1 MSKVNLKYVFYFLV
15 ISLSAYLLVNTL
27 ILNSSNK
34 IEDFSVIRPIN
45 VQNSSIRGD
54 ISNTPPASFNYELS
68 AVRLGDENTSVIV
81 KKGGKEYVVQINELL
96 ENKYKLIQVDKSV
109 IIFEF
114 QGKKFTINNRF
125 SMNNF
130 FKKSLLV
137 TTLCAFFIVH
147 AQETFILN
155 YEDVDIKKVTQ
166 DIANFSKK
174 TIILDPRV
182 KGKVTIFSN
191 SLLSSDE
198 VWDVYLRTIQVNGFS
213 ALNDENFV
221 RIVPEN
227 EATRDQ
233 NSGESGGEF
242 ITRVIELKNRS
253 SVELLPLIKPIA
265 GRQANVSSIASINSL
280 LIVDRKSNVE
290 RITEV
295 VKSLDEDNTASVTIV
310 DLKNLSS
317 VEAVRILEKLKSQNN
332 PTINNFAAISFS
344 ASNSVIVSAN
354 SITTNIIKET
364 LQQLDADAISEGSVA
379 VIYLKYANAE
389 EVAGIV
395 SSIASRFISSESE
408 KPIVTYHAPT
418 NSVVVSSDESNIA
431 TIKNLISKLDIRRA
445 QVLVEA
451 IVVELSETAAR
462 SLGVETIFAGAEDG
476 EIPIGI
482 TRFQNGT
489 GPDLLGL
496 TGSAI
501 ESGDNANF
509 SNIAAN
515 SLLNSQGIIAGIGRI
530 SEDDDSMIAII
541 NAIDA
546 DKNSNILTTTS
557 LLAMDNEEAS
567 TVIGQEIP
575 ITTGESL
582 GSNNTNPFRTTS
594 REEVGIKLSIK
605 PQINEGNSVILEIKQ
620 EVSGVAGPLT
630 GTTDLITNKRTIE
643 TTVLVDNNQI
653 IVLGGLVDEDIQED
667 IQRVPVLGSIPIL
680 GKLFQSSSE
689 SKVKKNLMV
698 FLRPKILVDS
708 ESVSQIS
715 TEKYNF
721 IKAEQ
726 LLKQQSKLIDLT
738 EDK

>member
-1 MSKVNLKYVFYFLV
+1 M
-15 ISLSAYLLVNTL
+15 
-27 ILNSSNK
+27 NS
-34 IEDFSVIRPIN
+34 
-45 VQNSSIRGD
+45 
-54 ISNTPPASFNYELS
+54 
-68 AVRLGDENTSVIV
+68 
-81 KKGGKEYVVQINELL
+81 
-96 ENKYKLIQVDKSV
+96 
-109 IIFEF
+109 
-114 QGKKFTINNRF
+114 
-125 SMNNF
+125 F
-130 FKKSLLV
+130 FKKSLLM
-137 TTLCAFFIVH
+137 TTLCAFFIVQ

-191 SLLSSDE
+191 SSLSSDE

-242 ITRVIELKNRS
+242 ITRVIELQNRS

-280 LIVDRKSNVE
+280 LVVDRKSNVE

-295 VKSLDEDNTASVTIV
+295 VQSLDKDNTASVTIV

-332 PTINNFAAISFS
+332 PTINNFVAISFS

-354 SITTNIIKET
+354 SITTSIIKET

-594 REEVGIKLSIK
+594 REEVGIKLSVK

>member
-1 MSKVNLKYVFYFLV
+1 
-15 ISLSAYLLVNTL
+15 
-27 ILNSSNK
+27 
-34 IEDFSVIRPIN
+34 
-45 VQNSSIRGD
+45 
-54 ISNTPPASFNYELS
+54 
-68 AVRLGDENTSVIV
+68 
-81 KKGGKEYVVQINELL
+81 
-96 ENKYKLIQVDKSV
+96 
-109 IIFEF
+109 
-114 QGKKFTINNRF
+114 
-125 SMNNF
+125 MNNF

-137 TTLCAFFIVH
+137 TTLCSFFVVQ
-147 AQETFILN
+147 AQESFILN

-182 KGKVTIFSN
+182 KGKVTIFST

-198 VWDVYLRTIQVNGFS
+198 GWDVYLRTIQVNGFS

-233 NSGESGGEF
+233 DSGESGGEF

-667 IQRVPVLGSIPIL
+667 IQRVPVLGSIPVL
-680 GKLFQSSSE
+680 GKLFQ
-689 SKVKKNLMV
+689 
-698 FLRPKILVDS
+698 
-708 ESVSQIS
+708 
-715 TEKYNF
+715 
-721 IKAEQ
+721 
-726 LLKQQSKLIDLT
+726 
-738 EDK
+738 

>member
-1 MSKVNLKYVFYFLV
+1 
-15 ISLSAYLLVNTL
+15 
-27 ILNSSNK
+27 
-34 IEDFSVIRPIN
+34 
-45 VQNSSIRGD
+45 
-54 ISNTPPASFNYELS
+54 
-68 AVRLGDENTSVIV
+68 
-81 KKGGKEYVVQINELL
+81 
-96 ENKYKLIQVDKSV
+96 
-109 IIFEF
+109 
-114 QGKKFTINNRF
+114 
-125 SMNNF
+125 MNNF

-137 TTLCAFFIVH
+137 TTLCAFFVVQ

-191 SLLSSDE
+191 SSLSSDE

-242 ITRVIELKNRS
+242 ITRVIELNNRS

-280 LIVDRKSNVE
+280 LVVDRKSNVE

-295 VKSLDEDNTASVTIV
+295 VQSLDEDNTASVTIV

-332 PTINNFAAISFS
+332 PTINNFVAISFS

-354 SITTNIIKET
+354 SITTNIIKDT
-364 LQQLDADAISEGSVA
+364 LQQLDDDAISEGSVA

-594 REEVGIKLSIK
+594 REEVGIKLSVK

-667 IQRVPVLGSIPIL
+667 IQRVPVLGSIPVL

-738 EDK
+738 KDK

>member
-1 MSKVNLKYVFYFLV
+1 
-15 ISLSAYLLVNTL
+15 
-27 ILNSSNK
+27 
-34 IEDFSVIRPIN
+34 
-45 VQNSSIRGD
+45 
-54 ISNTPPASFNYELS
+54 
-68 AVRLGDENTSVIV
+68 
-81 KKGGKEYVVQINELL
+81 
-96 ENKYKLIQVDKSV
+96 
-109 IIFEF
+109 
-114 QGKKFTINNRF
+114 
-125 SMNNF
+125 MNNF

-290 RITEV
+290 RIAEV
-295 VKSLDEDNTASVTIV
+295 VESLDEDNTASVTIV

-332 PTINNFAAISFS
+332 PTINNFVAISFS

>member
-1 MSKVNLKYVFYFLV
+1 MISIIKKIFLFNLTL
-15 ISLSAYLLVNTL
+15 ISLST
-27 ILNSSNK
+27 
-34 IEDFSVIRPIN
+34 
-45 VQNSSIRGD
+45 
-54 ISNTPPASFNYELS
+54 
-68 AVRLGDENTSVIV
+68 
-81 KKGGKEYVVQINELL
+81 
-96 ENKYKLIQVDKSV
+96 
-109 IIFEF
+109 
-114 QGKKFTINNRF
+114 FT
-125 SMNNF
+125 
-130 FKKSLLV
+130 
-137 TTLCAFFIVH
+137 
-147 AQETFILN
+147 QESFILN

-191 SLLSSDE
+191 SSLSSDE

-213 ALNDENFV
+213 AINDDNFV

-227 EATRDQ
+227 EATRDS
-233 NSGESGGEF
+233 NSADSDGEF
-242 ITRVIELKNRS
+242 VTRIIGLNNRS
-253 SVELLPLIKPIA
+253 SIELLPMLKPIA
-265 GRQANVSSIASINSL
+265 GRQANVSSIASINSI
-280 LIVDRKSNVE
+280 LIVDRASNVE
-290 RITEV
+290 RIADLILA
-295 VKSLDEDNTASVTIV
+295 LDEDNTAAVSII

-317 VEAVRILEKLKSQNN
+317 VEAVRILEKLKAQNN
-332 PTINNFAAISFS
+332 PTINNFVAISFS

-364 LQQLDADAISEGSVA
+364 LKQLDADAISEGSVA

-594 REEVGIKLSIK
+594 REEVGIKLSVK

-653 IVLGGLVDEDIQED
+653 IVLGGLIDEDIQED
-667 IQRVPVLGSIPIL
+667 IQRVPVLGSIPVL

-738 EDK
+738 KDK

>member
-1 MSKVNLKYVFYFLV
+1 
-15 ISLSAYLLVNTL
+15 
-27 ILNSSNK
+27 
-34 IEDFSVIRPIN
+34 
-45 VQNSSIRGD
+45 
-54 ISNTPPASFNYELS
+54 
-68 AVRLGDENTSVIV
+68 
-81 KKGGKEYVVQINELL
+81 
-96 ENKYKLIQVDKSV
+96 
-109 IIFEF
+109 
-114 QGKKFTINNRF
+114 
-125 SMNNF
+125 MNNF

-137 TTLCAFFIVH
+137 TTLCAFFVVQ

-191 SLLSSDE
+191 SSLSSDE

-227 EATRDQ
+227 EAPRDQ

-280 LIVDRKSNVE
+280 LVVDRKSNVE

-295 VKSLDEDNTASVTIV
+295 VQSLDEDNTASVTIV

-332 PTINNFAAISFS
+332 PTINNFVAISFS

-364 LQQLDADAISEGSVA
+364 LQQLDDDAISEGSVA

-594 REEVGIKLSIK
+594 REEVGIKLSVK

-667 IQRVPVLGSIPIL
+667 IQRVPVLGSIPVL

-726 LLKQQSKLIDLT
+726 LLKQQSNLIDLT
-738 EDK
+738 KDK

>member
-1 MSKVNLKYVFYFLV
+1 M
-15 ISLSAYLLVNTL
+15 A
-27 ILNSSNK
+27 
-34 IEDFSVIRPIN
+34 
-45 VQNSSIRGD
+45 
-54 ISNTPPASFNYELS
+54 
-68 AVRLGDENTSVIV
+68 
-81 KKGGKEYVVQINELL
+81 
-96 ENKYKLIQVDKSV
+96 
-109 IIFEF
+109 
-114 QGKKFTINNRF
+114 
-125 SMNNF
+125 
-130 FKKSLLV
+130 
-137 TTLCAFFIVH
+137 TLCTFIVAN

-280 LIVDRKSNVE
+280 LIVDRKTNVE

-295 VKSLDEDNTASVTIV
+295 VESLDEDNTASVTIV

-332 PTINNFAAISFS
+332 PTINNFVAISFS